1 MKVARAPGPA
11 KDGRLSQFV
20 YFTTNELGHRLSGA
34 RAQDLGLIG
43 SMIGGL
49 IGVIA
54 VVGVEDAQGW

>member
-1 MKVARAPGPA
+1 MKDVSANLRV
-11 KDGRLSQFV
+11 V
-20 YFTTNELGHRLSGA
+20 YEQRELGNRLSGA

-43 SMIGGL
+43 GMRGGL